1 MPWALKCALGH
12 RPRAVK
18 CALGR
23 GPLGRAPCKTLRT
36 RISLPVTRGV
46 TYQGSIKSSS
56 KTKHFGCFELTLQKQ
71 LLRRILEN
79 FKSARERL
87 SRYSGKLSPL
97 RMKFRKRK
105 SALQK
110 KARTKNNWHIIS
122 RSIQTLKEINTHL
135 RTGQSQLFNFSNLS
149 NCD

>member
-1 MPWALKCALGH
+1 MPWAIG
-12 RPRAVK
+12 RGRWPRAVK
-18 CALGR
+18 YALGS
-23 GPLGRAPCKTLRT
+23 GPCKTLRT

-46 TYQGSIKSSS
+46 TYQGS

-110 KARTKNNWHIIS
+110 KTRTKNNWHIIS
-122 RSIQTLKEINTHL
+122 RSIQTLKAINTHL
-135 RTGQSQLFNFSNLS
+135 RTAGVVQASHNFLISVI
-149 NCD
+149 